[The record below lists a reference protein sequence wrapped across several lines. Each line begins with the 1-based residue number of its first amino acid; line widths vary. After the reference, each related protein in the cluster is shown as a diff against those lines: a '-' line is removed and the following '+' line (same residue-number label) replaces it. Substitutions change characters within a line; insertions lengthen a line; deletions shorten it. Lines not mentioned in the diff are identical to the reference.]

1 MLLYSFRGSY
11 FLSFPKVPPKISP
24 FSFGSE
30 PANDADSVSISCVAP
45 TGDLPIV
52 FEWFHN
58 DQPIDAFYGISVS
71 KLGKRTSAMTIDS
84 ISGQHAGNY
93 TCKATNSAASE
104 QFSAHLIVNGTCG
117 AVTLH
122 KKIVCL

>member
-1 MLLYSFRGSY
+1 MECLYSFHC
-11 FLSFPKVPPKISP
+11 FLLILFDTPTKHIKVPPKIAP
-24 FSFGSE
+24 FTFGSE

-52 FEWFHN
+52 FDWLHN
-58 DQPIDAFYGISVS
+58 DKPIDMFFGISVS

-93 TCKATNSAASE
+93 TCKATNGAASE
-104 QFSAHLIVNGTCG
+104 KYSAHLIVNGIN
-117 AVTLH
+117 AY
-122 KKIVCL
+122 